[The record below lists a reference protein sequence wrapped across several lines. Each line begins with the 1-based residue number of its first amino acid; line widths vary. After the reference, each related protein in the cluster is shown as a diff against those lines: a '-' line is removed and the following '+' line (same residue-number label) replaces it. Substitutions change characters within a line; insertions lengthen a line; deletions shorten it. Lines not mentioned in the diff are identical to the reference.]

1 MSVSE
6 TNKKNKSSVK
16 RRVAISVLII
26 AFAFGLNITGI
37 LPVLGILN
45 EKYQQYGTSAVQL
58 LQTIIYLLL
67 IAGSLMVGWL
77 TTKISKKNI
86 TLMGLFIVGCCGVI
100 PFFLESFAVL
110 LLARIVIGFGFGIM
124 GPMNTAII
132 SEFFPPEERAG
143 YMGLHVVGMGIG
155 TMVGNLLGGMLAGIG
170 YRYFYLV
177 YLIAFA
183 AMIGVK
189 IVLIETPPVKV
200 EKSSELKLNKMV
212 FVISFASFV
221 HTLFINA
228 YNTNIGIYILQNITD
243 DPSVTGVVTAVNAAF
258 ALLVGMFFGK
268 ISGFLKTYTLSF
280 SIFATAAG
288 YGVILFVPGMAGVY
302 IASALCG
309 VSLSCF
315 MAIGSYLISISVEQ
329 EAVAKASGMFSIIG
343 GIGGLIAPIFLGKA
357 AELLG
362 ENSAKNQFEI
372 SFVGMLIFGVI
383 VLIASVKK
391 EKKERN
397 Q

>member
-67 IAGSLMVGWL
+67 IVGSLMVGWL

-132 SEFFPPEERAG
+132 SEFFRRKSVRDIWDCMLSEWESGLWSEICWEECWQA
-143 YMGLHVVGMGIG
+143 
-155 TMVGNLLGGMLAGIG
+155 LAID
-170 YRYFYLV
+170 
-177 YLIAFA
+177 I
-183 AMIGVK
+183 
-189 IVLIETPPVKV
+189 
-200 EKSSELKLNKMV
+200 
-212 FVISFASFV
+212 
-221 HTLFINA
+221 FI
-228 YNTNIGIYILQNITD
+228 
-243 DPSVTGVVTAVNAAF
+243 
-258 ALLVGMFFGK
+258 
-268 ISGFLKTYTLSF
+268 
-280 SIFATAAG
+280 
-288 YGVILFVPGMAGVY
+288 
-302 IASALCG
+302 LC
-309 VSLSCF
+309 
-315 MAIGSYLISISVEQ
+315 I
-329 EAVAKASGMFSIIG
+329 
-343 GIGGLIAPIFLGKA
+343 
-357 AELLG
+357 
-362 ENSAKNQFEI
+362 
-372 SFVGMLIFGVI
+372 
-383 VLIASVKK
+383 
-391 EKKERN
+391 
-397 Q
+397 